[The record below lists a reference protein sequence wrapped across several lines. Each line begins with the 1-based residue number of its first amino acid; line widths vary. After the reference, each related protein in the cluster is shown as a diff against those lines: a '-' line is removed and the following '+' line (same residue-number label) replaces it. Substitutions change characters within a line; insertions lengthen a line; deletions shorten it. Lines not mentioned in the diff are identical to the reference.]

1 LSQLKVAASKWRTY
15 RDLPNRFIR
24 RVMKLRSTIAI
35 AVSSFV
41 LVATPNAAFADAAK
55 PGQSMT
61 HMKTAAGVASTLEA
75 SGVILYVQGGAT
87 SAVIGENVSAATS
100 QVVFHIPVTANKAG
114 VQHVGS
120 NIIFFN
126 TANNQYLTLKNPVI
140 DLAKGVVSAI
150 VPQAGDAKVDILTI
164 TNAST
169 AKPKITNDKK
179 AKQRTTAY
187 TGTTLVLAPGVAAT
201 IASVLGL
208 PAGSLPDGLAFG
220 TADVTLYSKTK

>member
-1 LSQLKVAASKWRTY
+1 
-15 RDLPNRFIR
+15 
-24 RVMKLRSTIAI
+24 MKLRRTIAI
-35 AVSSFV
+35 AVSSLMV
-41 LVATPNAAFADAAK
+41 VALPSTALADSAK

-75 SGVILYVQGGAT
+75 AGVILYVQGGAT
-87 SAVIGENVSAATS
+87 AAVIGENVSAPTS

-126 TANNQYLTLKNPVI
+126 TANNQYLTLRNPVI
-140 DLAKGVVSAI
+140 DLAKGVVSAT

-220 TADVTLYSKTK
+220 TADVILYSKLK

>member
-1 LSQLKVAASKWRTY
+1 MR
-15 RDLPNRFIR
+15 
-24 RVMKLRSTIAI
+24 LRSFVTSAFITLFLI
-35 AVSSFV
+35 SAVSPAS
-41 LVATPNAAFADAAK
+41 ADAAK

-61 HMKTAAGVASTLEA
+61 HMKTAVGVASTLEA
-75 SGVILYVQGGAT
+75 AGVILYVQGGAT
-87 SAVIGENVSAATS
+87 AAVIGENLSAATS

-126 TANNQYLTLKNPVI
+126 SANNQQLTLKNPVI
-140 DLAKGVVSAI
+140 DLAKGVVSATI
-150 VPQAGDAKVDILTI
+150 PQAGDAKIDVLTI
-164 TNAST
+164 TNASQ

-187 TGTTLVLAPGVAAT
+187 TGAALVLAPGVAAT

-208 PAGSLPDGLAFG
+208 PAGSLPDGLAFA

>member
-1 LSQLKVAASKWRTY
+1 
-15 RDLPNRFIR
+15 
-24 RVMKLRSTIAI
+24 MKLRMFTAI
-35 AVSSFV
+35 AMSS
-41 LVATPNAAFADAAK
+41 LLLIGSSGAAVADAAK

-75 SGVILYVQGGAT
+75 VGVILYVQGGAT
-87 SAVIGENVSAATS
+87 AALIGESLSEATS
-100 QVVFHIPVTANKAG
+100 QVVFHIPITANKAG

-126 TANNQYLTLKNPVI
+126 TANNQHLTLRNPVI
-140 DLAKGVVSAI
+140 DLAKGVVSAT
-150 VPQAGDAKVDILTI
+150 VPQAGNAKVDILTI

-169 AKPKITNDKK
+169 AKPKITNDRK
-179 AKQRTTAY
+179 AKLRTTAY

-201 IASVLGL
+201 IATVLGL

-220 TADVTLYSKTK
+220 TADVSLYSKLK

>member
-1 LSQLKVAASKWRTY
+1 MIT
-15 RDLPNRFIR
+15 
-24 RVMKLRSTIAI
+24 AI
-35 AVSSFV
+35 AMSS
-41 LVATPNAAFADAAK
+41 LLLIGSSGAAVADAAK

-75 SGVILYVQGGAT
+75 AGVILYVQGGAT
-87 SAVIGENVSAATS
+87 SAVIGEDVSAATS
-100 QVVFHIPVTANKAG
+100 QVVFHIPITANKAG
-114 VQHVGS
+114 VQHTGS

-126 TANNQYLTLKNPVI
+126 TANNKYLTLKNPVI

-169 AKPKITNDKK
+169 AKPKVDKK
-179 AKQRTTAY
+179 IKQRTTAY

-220 TADVTLYSKTK
+220 TADVTLYTKLK

>member
-1 LSQLKVAASKWRTY
+1 
-15 RDLPNRFIR
+15 
-24 RVMKLRSTIAI
+24 MKLRSTIAI
-35 AVSSFV
+35 AVSSLI
-41 LVATPNAAFADAAK
+41 LVALPNAAVADSAK

-75 SGVILYVQGGAT
+75 AGVILYVQGGAT
-87 SAVIGENVSAATS
+87 SAVIGENVSAPTS

-140 DLAKGVVSAI
+140 DLAKGVVSAV

-179 AKQRTTAY
+179 TKQRTSAY

-201 IASVLGL
+201 IPRMSFFIFKPYPLTNCCD
-208 PAGSLPDGLAFG
+208 P
-220 TADVTLYSKTK
+220 TAHFD

>member
-1 LSQLKVAASKWRTY
+1 MRKILVSLA
-15 RDLPNRFIR
+15 
-24 RVMKLRSTIAI
+24 TII
-35 AVSSFV
+35 G
-41 LVATPNAAFADAAK
+41 LVASSTVAFADSAK

-61 HMKTAAGVASTLEA
+61 HMKTAAGIASTLEA
-75 SGVILYVQGGAT
+75 AGVILYVQGGAT
-87 SAVIGENVSAATS
+87 SAVIGEDLSAATS

-120 NIIFFN
+120 KIIFFN
-126 TANNQYLTLKNPVI
+126 TANNQYLTVKNPVI

-150 VPQAGDAKVDILTI
+150 VPQAGGAKVDILTI

-179 AKQRTTAY
+179 IKQRTTAY

-220 TADVTLYSKTK
+220 TADVTLYGKLK

>member
-1 LSQLKVAASKWRTY
+1 
-15 RDLPNRFIR
+15 
-24 RVMKLRSTIAI
+24 MKLRGTIAI

-61 HMKTAAGVASTLEA
+61 HMKTAVGVASTLEA
-75 SGVILYVQGGAT
+75 AGVVLYVQGGAT
-87 SAVIGENVSAATS
+87 AAVIGESLSTTTS
-100 QVVFHIPVTANKAG
+100 QIVFHIPVTANKSG
-114 VQHVGS
+114 VQHTGS

-140 DLAKGVVSAI
+140 DLAKGVVSATI
-150 VPQAGDAKVDILTI
+150 PQAGDAKVDVLTI
-164 TNAST
+164 TNASQ

-187 TGTTLVLAPGVAAT
+187 TGATLVLAPGVAAT

-208 PAGSLPDGLAFG
+208 PAGSLPDGLSFA

>member
-1 LSQLKVAASKWRTY
+1 MRKTLIS
-15 RDLPNRFIR
+15 
-24 RVMKLRSTIAI
+24 IATVI
-35 AVSSFV
+35 G
-41 LVATPNAAFADAAK
+41 LVITPNIAFADSAK

-61 HMKTAAGVASTLEA
+61 HMKTAAGLASTLESA
-75 SGVILYVQGGAT
+75 GVVLYVQGGAT
-87 SAVIGENVSAATS
+87 SAVIGENLSAATS

-126 TANNQYLTLKNPVI
+126 TANNQFLTLGNPVI
-140 DLAKGVVSAI
+140 DLAKGVVSAT
-150 VPQAGDAKVDILTI
+150 VPQAGNAKVDILTI

-179 AKQRTTAY
+179 IKQRTTAY

-208 PAGSLPDGLAFG
+208 PADSLPDGLAFG
-220 TADVTLYSKTK
+220 TADVTLYTKLK

>member
-1 LSQLKVAASKWRTY
+1 
-15 RDLPNRFIR
+15 
-24 RVMKLRSTIAI
+24 MKLRMFTAI
-35 AVSSFV
+35 AMSS
-41 LVATPNAAFADAAK
+41 LLLIGSSGAAVADAAK

-75 SGVILYVQGGAT
+75 AGVIMYVQGGAT
-87 SAVIGENVSAATS
+87 AAVIGESLSEATS
-100 QVVFHIPVTANKAG
+100 QVVFHIPITANKAG

-126 TANNQYLTLKNPVI
+126 TANNQHLTLRNPVI
-140 DLAKGVVSAI
+140 DLAKGVVSAT
-150 VPQAGDAKVDILTI
+150 VPQAGNAKVDILTI

-169 AKPKITNDKK
+169 AKPKITNDRK
-179 AKQRTTAY
+179 AKLRTTAY

-201 IASVLGL
+201 IATVLGL

-220 TADVTLYSKTK
+220 TADVSLYSKLK

>member
-1 LSQLKVAASKWRTY
+1 MR
-15 RDLPNRFIR
+15 
-24 RVMKLRSTIAI
+24 LRSILTSIFASI
-35 AVSSFV
+35 LLISN
-41 LVATPNAAFADAAK
+41 VAPASADATK

-61 HMKTAAGVASTLEA
+61 HLKTAVGVASTLEA
-75 SGVILYVQGGAT
+75 AGVILYVQGGAT
-87 SAVIGENVSAATS
+87 AAVIGENLSSATS

-126 TANNQYLTLKNPVI
+126 TANNQFLTLKNPVI
-140 DLAKGVVSAI
+140 DLAKGVVSAT
-150 VPQAGDAKVDILTI
+150 VPQAGNAKVEVLTI

-169 AKPKITNDKK
+169 AKPKVTNDKK

-187 TGTTLVLAPGVAAT
+187 TGATLILAPGVAAT
-201 IASVLGL
+201 IATVLGL

-220 TADVTLYSKTK
+220 TADVSLYSKLK

>member
-1 LSQLKVAASKWRTY
+1 MLPLPSSALTVA
-15 RDLPNRFIR
+15 LPIRFIR
-24 RVMKLRSTIAI
+24 RVMKLRSTIAVAI
-35 AVSSFV
+35 SSLM
-41 LVATPNAAFADAAK
+41 LVALPNAAFADSAK

-75 SGVILYVQGGAT
+75 AGVILYVQGGAT
-87 SAVIGENVSAATS
+87 SAAIGENVS
-100 QVVFHIPVTANKAG
+100 PVTANKAG
-114 VQHVGS
+114 VQHTGS

-140 DLAKGVVSAI
+140 DLAKGVVSAT

-179 AKQRTTAY
+179 IKQRTTAY
-187 TGTTLVLAPGVAAT
+187 AGTTLVLAPGVAAT

-220 TADVTLYSKTK
+220 TADVTLYSKLK

>member
-1 LSQLKVAASKWRTY
+1 MRKAIVSIATAISLIASS
-15 RDLPNRFIR
+15 N
-24 RVMKLRSTIAI
+24 V
-35 AVSSFV
+35 
-41 LVATPNAAFADAAK
+41 AFADTAK
-55 PGQSMT
+55 PGASMT
-61 HMKTAAGVASTLEA
+61 HMKTAAGIASTLEA
-75 SGVILYVQGGAT
+75 AGVILYVQGGAT

-179 AKQRTTAY
+179 TKLRTTAY

-220 TADVTLYSKTK
+220 TADVTFYSKLK

>member
-1 LSQLKVAASKWRTY
+1 
-15 RDLPNRFIR
+15 
-24 RVMKLRSTIAI
+24 
-35 AVSSFV
+35 VSE
-41 LVATPNAAFADAAK
+41 P
-55 PGQSMT
+55 
-61 HMKTAAGVASTLEA
+61 
-75 SGVILYVQGGAT
+75 I
-87 SAVIGENVSAATS
+87 S

-126 TANNQYLTLKNPVI
+126 TANNQFLTLKNPVI

-150 VPQAGDAKVDILTI
+150 VPQAGNAKVDILTI

-169 AKPKITNDKK
+169 AKPKITNDRK
-179 AKQRTTAY
+179 AKLRTTAY

-201 IASVLGL
+201 IATVLGL

-220 TADVTLYSKTK
+220 TADVSLYTKLK

>member
-1 LSQLKVAASKWRTY
+1 MR
-15 RDLPNRFIR
+15 
-24 RVMKLRSTIAI
+24 KLIVSIAT
-35 AVSSFV
+35 AVSLV
-41 LVATPNAAFADAAK
+41 LSSNMAFADSAK

-61 HMKTAAGVASTLEA
+61 HMKTAVGVSSTFEA
-75 SGVILYVQGGAT
+75 AGVILYVQGGAT
-87 SAVIGENVSAATS
+87 SAVIGENLSAATS

-140 DLAKGVVSAI
+140 DLAKGVVSAT
-150 VPQAGDAKVDILTI
+150 VPQAGDAKLDILTI

-169 AKPKITNDKK
+169 VKPKITNDKK
-179 AKQRTTAY
+179 TKQRTTAY

-208 PAGSLPDGLAFG
+208 PTGSLPDGLTFG
-220 TADVTLYSKTK
+220 TADVTLYSKVK

>member
-1 LSQLKVAASKWRTY
+1 MFT
-15 RDLPNRFIR
+15 
-24 RVMKLRSTIAI
+24 AI
-35 AVSSFV
+35 AMSS
-41 LVATPNAAFADAAK
+41 LLLIGSSGAAVADAAM

-75 SGVILYVQGGAT
+75 AGVILYVQGGAT
-87 SAVIGENVSAATS
+87 AAVIGESLSEATS
-100 QVVFHIPVTANKAG
+100 QVVFHIPITANKAG

-126 TANNQYLTLKNPVI
+126 TANNQHLTLRNPVI
-140 DLAKGVVSAI
+140 DLAKGVVSAT
-150 VPQAGDAKVDILTI
+150 VPQAGNAKVDILTI

-169 AKPKITNDKK
+169 AKPKITNDRK
-179 AKQRTTAY
+179 AKLRTTAY

-201 IASVLGL
+201 IATVLGL

-220 TADVTLYSKTK
+220 TADVSLYSKLK

>member
-1 LSQLKVAASKWRTY
+1 MRK
-15 RDLPNRFIR
+15 
-24 RVMKLRSTIAI
+24 TIVSIATAI
-35 AVSSFV
+35 S
-41 LVATPNAAFADAAK
+41 LVASSNVAFADTAK
-55 PGQSMT
+55 PGASMT

-75 SGVILYVQGGAT
+75 AGVILYVQGGAT

-150 VPQAGDAKVDILTI
+150 VPQAGDAKIDVLSI
-164 TNAST
+164 TNASQ

-187 TGTTLVLAPGVAAT
+187 TGATLVLAPGVAAT

-208 PAGSLPDGLAFG
+208 PAGSLPDGLAFA

>member
-1 LSQLKVAASKWRTY
+1 
-15 RDLPNRFIR
+15 
-24 RVMKLRSTIAI
+24 MKLRMFTAI
-35 AVSSFV
+35 TMSSLLLIGSSGAAV
-41 LVATPNAAFADAAK
+41 ADAAK

-75 SGVILYVQGGAT
+75 AGVILYVQGGAT
-87 SAVIGENVSAATS
+87 AALIGESLSEATS
-100 QVVFHIPVTANKAG
+100 QVVFHIPITANKAG

-126 TANNQYLTLKNPVI
+126 TANNQHLTLRNPVI
-140 DLAKGVVSAI
+140 DLAKGVVSAT
-150 VPQAGDAKVDILTI
+150 VPQAGNAKVDILTI

-169 AKPKITNDKK
+169 AKPKITNDRK
-179 AKQRTTAY
+179 AKLRTTAY

-201 IASVLGL
+201 IATVLGL

-220 TADVTLYSKTK
+220 TADVSLYSKLK